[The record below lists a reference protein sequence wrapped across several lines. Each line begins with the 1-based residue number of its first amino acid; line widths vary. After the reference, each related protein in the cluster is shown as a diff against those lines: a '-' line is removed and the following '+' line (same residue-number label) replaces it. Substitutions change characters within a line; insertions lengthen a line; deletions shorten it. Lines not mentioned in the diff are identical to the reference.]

1 MVIRVTLTRR
11 RDPHSPKTDGLQGW
25 SDFST
30 LQEPGGNVTAH
41 EVSSKQL
48 ISIKWEK
55 TMTLFAHP
63 SWLSALIGPQRSND
77 AFSDMETQK

>member
-11 RDPHSPKTDGLQGW
+11 RDPHSPIADGLEAW

-30 LQEPGGNVTAH
+30 LQEPGGGDITAH

-63 SWLSALIGPQRSND
+63 SRLSA
-77 AFSDMETQK
+77 